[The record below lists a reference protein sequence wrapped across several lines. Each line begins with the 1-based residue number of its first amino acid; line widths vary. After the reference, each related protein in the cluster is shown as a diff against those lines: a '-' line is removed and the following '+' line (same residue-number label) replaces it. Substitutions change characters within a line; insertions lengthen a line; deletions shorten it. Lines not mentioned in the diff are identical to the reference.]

1 MNDNPL
7 QLAKR
12 ETQQSFASKTVW
24 IALLAA
30 GVILGIAGPFQTEQ
44 FLPLIRRVLYW
55 VALSCGFY
63 FLGSFVGTY
72 FHRLLSRAGAG
83 ELLAAIVAGAVAGG
97 AIFAAL
103 IAINMVLFDISV
115 DSVRQ
120 FWPLGLNVIGIST
133 VITVAIVQIKRH
145 MAAGTP
151 EAAEPRPEAKPA
163 PILRR
168 LPMEKRGRL
177 ISLSVSDHYVEVTT
191 ANGQE
196 LVLMRLS
203 DAMEEVGDTQGM
215 QVHRSHWAA
224 LDQIVSARRDGAKAI
239 LTMADGREI
248 PASRTYV
255 PALKAAGVLPG

>member
-44 FLPLIRRVLYW
+44 FLPLIPRVLYW

-72 FHRLLSRAGAG
+72 FHRLLGRAGAG
-83 ELLAAIVAGAVAGG
+83 ELLAAVVAGAVAGL

-103 IAINMVLFDISV
+103 IAINIVLFDINA
-115 DSVRQ
+115 DSVKQ
-120 FWPLGLNVIGIST
+120 FWPLGLNVVGIST

-145 MAAGTP
+145 MASGRP
-151 EAAEPRPEAKPA
+151 EAADSRPEAKPA

-168 LPMEKRGRL
+168 LPMEKRGLWTETSDELAAEVRNL
-177 ISLSVSDHYVEVTT
+177 VDAGDCLLAKGSLSM
-191 ANGQE
+191 G
-196 LVLMRLS
+196 LS
-203 DAMEEVGDTQGM
+203 KVVDAVRKLG
-215 QVHRSHWAA
+215 H
-224 LDQIVSARRDGAKAI
+224 
-239 LTMADGREI
+239 
-248 PASRTYV
+248 PAPQSTNED
-255 PALKAAGVLPG
+255 A